1 MSFIGVHTFMIN
13 TTNSGLVNFV
23 TFLGYTMSY
32 DAAVAWCAAQTSPMS
47 NLTLH
52 RLIMS
57 PFPQAP
63 EIKPPIMAASTGEK
77 LITTTPP

>member
-1 MSFIGVHTFMIN
+1 LLQDVHTFTIN
-13 TTNSGLVNFV
+13 TVNSGIVNFV

-52 RLIMS
+52 QLIFS
-57 PFPQAP
+57 PFSQMA
-63 EIKPPIMAASTGEK
+63 EIKPPILGAATGEK
-77 LITTTPP
+77 R